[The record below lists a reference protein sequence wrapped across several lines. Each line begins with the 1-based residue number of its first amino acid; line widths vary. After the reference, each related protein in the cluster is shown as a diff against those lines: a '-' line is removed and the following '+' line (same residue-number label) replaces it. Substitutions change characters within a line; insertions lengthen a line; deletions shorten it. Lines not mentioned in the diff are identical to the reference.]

1 MRRNQVQA
9 RGSVAASAVA
19 KGVAAAHAPM
29 VGKNLAV
36 DGLANASTDL
46 ASHCACKES
55 CDHGAADATQG
66 RPRRAEEASQG
77 SASAGAAQGASST
90 RGDTHC
96 CTEGCTGVSPDVS
109 RDNLV

>member
-1 MRRNQVQA
+1 MQA
-9 RGSVAASAVA
+9 RESVAASAVA
-19 KGVAAAHAPM
+19 KGVAAAHAPI

-36 DGLANASTDL
+36 DGLANGSTDL
-46 ASHCACKES
+46 APHCAGQES
-55 CDHGAADATQG
+55 CDHCAADATQG

-77 SASAGAAQGASST
+77 SASAGATQGTSCT

-96 CTEGCTGVSPDVS
+96 RSEGCTGVSRDVS